1 MFAKI
6 IGLGLLALSPHVLA
20 ADTPLNTGNTAWIL
34 TATALVLFMSLP
46 GLALF
51 YAGLVR
57 SKNVLSILVQC
68 FAIAAMISL
77 LWLIGL
83 YSLAFTDGGSVNNWL
98 GGTSRLLMAGLNKD
112 SMTGDIPEVTFAA
125 FQMTFAIITPALIIG
140 AFAERMK
147 FASVLVFSALWT
159 LAVYVPV
166 AHWVWGGGYFF
177 QHGLIDFAGGT
188 VVHITAGIA
197 ALVCALVLG
206 ARKGFGKV
214 AMPPHNLTMTITGAG
229 MLWVGWYG
237 FNGGSALA
245 ANGSAGMALF
255 VTHIAASAGALAWM
269 ACEWIKFGKPSGL
282 GIVTG
287 VIAGLGTITGAA
299 GVVGPAGAL
308 VIGLLAG
315 VICFFMTQLI
325 KKTLKIDDSLDVF
338 PVHGVGGILGTF
350 LAGIFCSPD
359 LGVFSGFGYATGH
372 ESIGSQLSIQILGI
386 VVIGVYTAVL
396 TWILLKVTAVVTGG
410 LRVNED
416 EEREGLDLVAHDE
429 RGYDIN

>member
-6 IGLGLLALSPHVLA
+6 IWLGLLVLSPHVLA

-83 YSLAFTDGGSVNNWL
+83 YSLAFTDGGSVNHWL

-159 LAVYVPV
+159 LTVYVPV

-287 VIAGLGTITGAA
+287 VIAGLGTITGAS

-359 LGVFSGFGYATGH
+359 LGVFSGFGYAAGH
-372 ESIGSQLSIQILGI
+372 ESIGSQLSIQMLGI

>member
-1 MFAKI
+1 MFPKI
-6 IGLGLLALSPHVLA
+6 AGLGLLLLASSVFA
-20 ADTPLNTGNTAWIL
+20 ADVPVNNGNTAWIL
-34 TATALVLFMSLP
+34 TATALVLFMTLP

-51 YAGLVR
+51 YGGLVR
-57 SKNVLSILVQC
+57 TKNVLSILMQC
-68 FAIAAMISL
+68 FAIAAVVSL
-77 LWLIGL
+77 MWMVGL
-83 YSLAFTDGGSVNNWL
+83 YSLTFTDGGSANNWL
-98 GGTSRLLMAGLNKD
+98 GGLSRVFMAGLGKD
-112 SMTGDIPEVTFAA
+112 NMTGDIPEVVFVA

-147 FASVLVFSALWT
+147 FSAVLIFSALWT

-188 VVHITAGIA
+188 VVHITAGVA
-197 ALVCALVLG
+197 ALVSALVLG
-206 ARKGFGKV
+206 QRKGFGKV
-214 AMPPHNLTMTITGAG
+214 AMPPHNLTMTVMGAG

-237 FNGGSALA
+237 FNAGSALA

-255 VTHIAASAGALAWM
+255 VTHIAASAGALTWM
-269 ACEWIKFGKPSGL
+269 TCEWVKFGKPSGL

-287 VIAGLGTITGAA
+287 MVAGLGTITGAA

-308 VIGLLAG
+308 VIGVLAG

-359 LGVFSGFGYATGH
+359 LGVFSGFGYAAGH
-372 ESIGSQLSIQILGI
+372 DSMASQLGIQILGI
-386 VVIGVYTAVL
+386 VVIATYTAIL
-396 TWILLKVTAVVTGG
+396 TWLLLKLTSLLTKG
-410 LRVNED
+410 LRVSD
-416 EEREGLDLVAHDE
+416 DDEREGLDLVSHDE
-429 RGYDIN
+429 RGYDLN